1 MVEERFVQMNDGSDE
16 LVFVPL
22 GGLGEIGMNLAL
34 YGFGRKGRMKWLMV
48 DCGVAFAGP
57 DLPGIDLIV
66 PDISYIEKTRGDLVG
81 LVITHAHE
89 DHIGAVAD
97 LWPRLECN
105 LYATRFAASLL
116 EAKRLA
122 EPGAPEVPITIV
134 AQGASVAIGP
144 FAVEFIAMAHSIPES
159 CALAIRTK
167 LGTVLHSGDW
177 KIDAAPGIGKPT
189 DAKRLAAIGAEGV
202 LALVSDSTN
211 ILREGVS
218 PSEADVAKT
227 MHEIIGK
234 ATGRVVV
241 TTFASNVARIRAVA
255 EAAAAAGRQVVM
267 AGRAMERVTAVARE
281 CGYLDGIPDFLTQD
295 AFPHIPRDKLVLL
308 ATGSQGECR
317 AAIARMSEGTHP
329 VVALNPGDQV
339 IFSSRTIPGNE
350 REVGRIINNLIRSGI
365 EVITDRIA
373 LVHASGHPRRG
384 EVAQLYGWIKP
395 DIAIPAHGEDIHLAE
410 HAAFA
415 KLHGA
420 RHVIGARN
428 GDIVLLAPGA
438 AGIIGE
444 VPSGRLCKDGNS
456 LVPAS
461 DDALKMR
468 QKLAVSGIVTIAL
481 AITAKG
487 DLAGVPDV
495 MTAGMPAR
503 ARNGAAIDRIVDDA
517 LFQTF
522 DQLPRP
528 KRRDADIVSIAV
540 EKAVRSAVAA
550 AWGKRP
556 AVHVLVI
563 EV

>member
-1 MVEERFVQMNDGSDE
+1 MNDGSDE

-34 YGFGRKGRMKWLMV
+34 YGFGRKGRIKWLMV

-66 PDISYIEKTRGDLVG
+66 PDISFIEKMRGDLVG

-97 LWPRLECN
+97 LWPKLECN
-105 LYATRFAASLL
+105 LYATRFAAALL

-122 EPGAPEVPITIV
+122 EPGAPEVPITVV

-144 FAVEFIAMAHSIPES
+144 FDVEFVAMAHSIPES
-159 CALAIRTK
+159 CALAIRTP

-177 KIDAAPGIGKPT
+177 KIDAAPGIGKQT

-202 LALVSDSTN
+202 LALISDSTN
-211 ILREGVS
+211 ILREGMS

-255 EAAAAAGRQVVM
+255 EAAVAAGRSVVM

-295 AFPHIPRDKLVLL
+295 AFPHIARDKLVLL

-317 AAIARMSEGTHP
+317 AAIARMSEGSHP
-329 VVALNPGDQV
+329 VVTLNPGDQV

-350 REVGRIINNLIRSGI
+350 REVGRIINNLIRSG
-365 EVITDRIA
+365 VDVVTDRTA

-415 KLHGA
+415 KLHGV
-420 RHVIGARN
+420 RQVIAARN
-428 GDIVLLAPGA
+428 GDIVLLAPGT
-438 AGIIGE
+438 AGITGE
-444 VPSGRLCKDGNS
+444 VTSGRLCKDGNS

-503 ARNGAAIDRIVDDA
+503 ARNGAAMDRIVDDA

-556 AVHVLVI
+556 AVHVLVV